1 MNGLDGGDFRPRH
14 IAIVMDG
21 NGRWARRRGLPRNA
35 GHRAGVRA
43 ARRVVEACA
52 ERGIGALT
60 LFAFSSENWKRPPR
74 EVKLLMRLFI
84 ESLRREVPDLHG
96 NNVRLSFI
104 GDRASLPPLLQQRMV
119 DAEELTGA
127 NDGLRL
133 NIAVAYGGRWDLV
146 AAVRRIAAEVAEGR
160 LAPDEVDECRVAQAL
175 ALAAQPDPDL
185 FVRTGGEER
194 ISNFLLWNLA
204 YTELYFTDRLWPDFD
219 PAALDEAIAAFA
231 SRQRRYGRTAEQ
243 VSAR

>member
-1 MNGLDGGDFRPRH
+1 MSRPVSTDLRPRH

-21 NGRWARRRGLPRNA
+21 NGHWARRRGLPRNA

-52 ERGIGALT
+52 ERDVGALT
-60 LFAFSSENWKRPPR
+60 LFAFSSENWNRPPR
-74 EVKLLMRLFI
+74 EVKLLMKLFI
-84 ESLRREVPDLHG
+84 EALRREVPDLHS

-104 GDRASLPPLLQQRMV
+104 GDRASLPPLLQQRMI
-119 DAEELTGA
+119 DAEKLTGE

-146 AAVRRIAAEVAEGR
+146 AAMQDMAAQVREGLLDPAEITEEQLASR
-160 LAPDEVDECRVAQAL
+160 LAL
-175 ALAAQPDPDL
+175 YGQPDPDL

-204 YTELYFTDRLWPDFD
+204 YTELYFSDRLWPDFD
-219 PAALDEAIAAFA
+219 AAALDEAIADFA
-231 SRQRRYGRTAEQ
+231 GRQRRYGRTAEQ